1 MHRMQQVRACGA
13 TVRRRLELHALRRLG
28 SFWCIASPLQAKLQ
42 LITLIRFEDPLRA
55 LMIALISNSRVQL
68 DYVTAHLLY
77 IVIRLRSPSG
87 TIVVMF
93 AMLRLRISNQLEI
106 PNYQVSF

>member
-13 TVRRRLELHALRRLG
+13 TVRRRRELHALRRLG
-28 SFWCIASPLQAKLQ
+28 SFWCIASPLQAKQ

-68 DYVTAHLLY
+68 DYVTTQLLY

-93 AMLRLRISNQLEI
+93 AMLRLRILNQLEM